1 MDQPTISIHKNG
13 KWYWGEVE
21 MFRRNII
28 KILARNIV
36 RENDGSYFIAM
47 GQEKQA
53 LIVEDV
59 PFYATGIHVNEEGRL
74 VLTFH
79 DLQEMVLDK
88 TLQLFRK
95 GNVPYITFRWP
106 ADTRLSRGLY
116 WKLSEYFVLQEDPE
130 QQEPV
135 YIVPPE
141 KAQL

>member
-95 GNVPYITFRWP
+95 GNVPYIGGLLN
-106 ADTRLSRGLY
+106 RLSAIEKTLFGMELPGSLTKRETISLY
-116 WKLSEYFVLQEDPE
+116 ILNL
-130 QQEPV
+130 
-135 YIVPPE
+135 
-141 KAQL
+141 